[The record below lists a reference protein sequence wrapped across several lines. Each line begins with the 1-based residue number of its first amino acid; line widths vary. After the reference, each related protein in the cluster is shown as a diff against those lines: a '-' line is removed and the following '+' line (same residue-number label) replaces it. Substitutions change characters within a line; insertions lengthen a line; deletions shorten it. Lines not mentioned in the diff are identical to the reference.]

1 MSSPQTR
8 RQSQKTANKTLRI
21 NEIFYSLQ
29 GEARHTGLP
38 TVFIRL
44 AGCPYR
50 CVYCDSAYAFYDGN
64 TLCIDD
70 IIQTISR
77 YRTQYVTV
85 TGGEPLAQK
94 SCLDLLIRL
103 CDEGFMAS
111 LETSGALDLSRVDE
125 RVTKIVD
132 IKTPGSGEADKNR
145 FDNLEH
151 LNSSDQIKFVI
162 CDRDDYNWAKQ
173 KLYDFI
179 LHDRCEILF
188 SPSYDQLATA
198 TLADWILED
207 RLPVRFQ
214 MQLHKYLWGDIPGK

>member
-8 RQSQKTANKTLRI
+8 RQSQKTASKTLRI

-29 GEARHTGLP
+29 GEARYTGLP

-50 CVYCDSAYAFYDGN
+50 CVYCDTAYAFHDGN
-64 TLCIDD
+64 TLSINN
-70 IIQTISR
+70 IIQTISC
-77 YRTQYVTV
+77 YRTRHVTV

-94 SCLDLLIRL
+94 TCLDFLVRL
-103 CDEGFMAS
+103 CDEGFQVS
-111 LETSGALDLSRVDE
+111 LETSGAMDLSRVDE
-125 RVTKIVD
+125 RVVKIVD

-151 LNSSDQIKFVI
+151 ISNSDQIKFVI
-162 CDRDDYNWAKQ
+162 CDRDDYVWAKQ

-179 LHDRCEILF
+179 QTCRNNI
-188 SPSYDQLATA
+188 
-198 TLADWILED
+198 
-207 RLPVRFQ
+207 
-214 MQLHKYLWGDIPGK
+214 G